1 MKLFK
6 KYYCLLPLVL
16 IIFELLIF
24 SKINFQPT
32 INPFSDRNNY
42 LRLLS
47 QYFHTA
53 GISPI
58 NLLVSEPQ
66 NEIEF
71 YLENPNQS
79 TFKVIFSNQKDPLKQ
94 VTALQKLI
102 KIANI
107 NGNSLKFIDL
117 SSKRPY
123 ATF

>member
-1 MKLFK
+1 M
-6 KYYCLLPLVL
+6 
-16 IIFELLIF
+16 
-24 SKINFQPT
+24 
-32 INPFSDRNNY
+32 
-42 LRLLS
+42 LS

-53 GISPI
+53 EISPI

-71 YLENPNQS
+71 YLENPNRS